1 MKEVSKFDSNIKKY
15 HLTHLDGN
23 EEVSIGRLNLHY
35 RKERELSIR
44 TVLGWAFQGTL
55 HQNELQ
61 TVRNDSYKDTC
72 LWLGADPPISVPL
85 WP

>member
-1 MKEVSKFDSNIKKY
+1 MEEVSKFDSNIKKY
-15 HLTHLDGN
+15 HLTLSTRLGGN
-23 EEVSIGRLNLHY
+23 EEVSVGRLNLHY

-61 TVRNDSYKDTC
+61 TVRNDSHKDTC
-72 LWLGADPPISVPL
+72 L
-85 WP
+85 